1 MPTTDDIRSAIR
13 HFLASRYA
21 EKAEDLYKQL
31 AKAQAKND
39 APGIAT
45 AEEKIAALQRKY
57 QPEIWLAED
66 AERFA
71 RQLKFGT
78 HTSKGIHPDS
88 QGDNI
93 NFRPEHALPDTLV
106 GSQCLPHPKLDA
118 TGNAAALPL
127 AAFFDIAVGEHT
139 LRDLLLQDHP
149 ALRGAFADDAALSE
163 RYQSLFQSALRGD
176 IAFPVTHERNKQ
188 ILWPL
193 GEDRY
198 CTLIPLHPS
207 ALVHH
212 VYQEIQFL
220 RYDEQQTRLRRN
232 RREQQ
237 GEALPHAEIAPLAY
251 ITLGG
256 SKPQN
261 ISQLNSQQ
269 RGINY
274 LLPSLPPQYERPAHP
289 HLRKS
294 STSFFNNGLRY
305 QCRMGM
311 QTLREVVKAKQ
322 NNKDIRELRE
332 QALETITLQIL
343 LLSENIRET
352 WPPGWSREYPR
363 LCAEEKYWLDPHD
376 AHEAPAEWIDDIP
389 QRFALWL
396 NQWLRDQFKS
406 IADDFADSEYQE
418 WRSVMRSAFKA
429 AARRSKGQYA

>member
-13 HFLASRYA
+13 HFLASRHE
-21 EKAEDLYKQL
+21 EKVKAPQKQL
-31 AKAQAKND
+31 AKVKAEND
-39 APGIAT
+39 TQGIAD
-45 AEEKIAALQRKY
+45 AQEKIATLQRKY

-66 AERFA
+66 AVRFA
-71 RQLKFGT
+71 KKLKFGT
-78 HTSKGIHPDS
+78 HISKGIHPSS

-106 GSQCLPHPKLDA
+106 GSQCLPHPKQDT
-118 TGNAAALPL
+118 TGDAAALPL
-127 AAFFDIAVGEHT
+127 AALFDIAIGEHT

-149 ALRGAFADDAALSE
+149 ALRGAFADDAALSDH
-163 RYQSLFQSALRGD
+163 YQSLFQSALRGD
-176 IAFPVTHERNKQ
+176 ITSPVTDERNKQ
-188 ILWPL
+188 TLWPL

-220 RYDEQQTRLRRN
+220 RYDEQQIQLRRN
-232 RREQQ
+232 RRDQQ
-237 GEALPHAEIAPLAY
+237 GEALAHAEFAPLAY
-251 ITLGG
+251 IKLGG
-256 SKPQN
+256 S
-261 ISQLNSQQ
+261 NSQNAGQ
-269 RGINY
+269 LTVQQGGINY
-274 LLPSLPPQYERPAHP
+274 LLPSLPPQYEHPAHP

-332 QALETITLQIL
+332 QALEAITLQII

-352 WPPGWSREYPR
+352 WPSGWSREYPH
-363 LCAEEKYWLDPHD
+363 LSAEEKYWLDPHD
-376 AHEAPAEWIDDIP
+376 AHEAPAEWIDNIP